1 LVLTIILFGVVVLA
15 CAVAVVRLARDARID
30 ADSEQ
35 DVFERRAQKRR
46 AAIARGLAALRSWR
60 QRRAVASRPVR
71 RVEPVTVRFEP
82 ATVRFAPVPR
92 RRDRDSPTVPAM
104 SR

>member
-15 CAVAVVRLARDARID
+15 CAVLVVRLARDARID

-35 DVFERRAQKRR
+35 DVFEPRARRAEANK
-46 AAIARGLAALRSWR
+46 
-60 QRRAVASRPVR
+60 PVR
-71 RVEPVTVRFEP
+71 RVEP
-82 ATVRFAPVPR
+82 ATVRFAPVTI
-92 RRDRDSPTVPAM
+92 RRDRDNPTVPAM

>member
-1 LVLTIILFGVVVLA
+1 VVLAIILFGVVVLA

-35 DVFERRAQKRR
+35 DVFERRAQARR
-46 AAIARGLAALRSWR
+46 AALT
-60 QRRAVASRPVR
+60 RAVAKISGWRQQWSRARGPVR
-71 RVEPVTVRFEP
+71 RVEP
-82 ATVRFAPVPR
+82 ATVRFVPVTA
-92 RRDRDSPTVPAM
+92 RRDRESPTVPAM

>member
-1 LVLTIILFGVVVLA
+1 MLAITLFGVVVLA

-35 DVFERRAQKRR
+35 DVFERRAQARR
-46 AAIARGLAALRSWR
+46 AAITRAVAKVNSWR
-60 QRRAVASRPVR
+60 QQRERGVIR
-71 RVEPVTVRFEP
+71 RVEP
-82 ATVRFAPVPR
+82 ATVRFTPVTV
-92 RRDRDSPTVPAM
+92 RRDREYPTVPAM